1 MIKLLESG
9 RAHQKLARVAV
20 EIFNRQHSSRHMWI
34 NTEHLA
40 NSSPRDIVTRND
52 GFFIAMRYYDV
63 QLAGSGDAA
72 GGHIAIYCGA
82 GDMLISCTNAR
93 ISGIVCQL
101 DPDEK
106 PFRALALLLD
116 EMTEDDV
123 DALERMELNI
133 TALEDGLITER
144 VALKAASARII
155 ALRRAVLKIKRYY
168 EQLDV
173 ILDRLCENENGAV
186 TDDALKL
193 LVALGRRIDRLIE
206 STAHMSECI
215 AQASDTY
222 QAQIDIEQN
231 QIMKIFTVLSAVFMP
246 LTLIAGWYGMNFI
259 MPEYGWPM
267 GYAYVALLSVAVC
280 ALSFFIF
287 KRKNWF

>member
-1 MIKLLESG
+1 MIKLLAPGDEK
-9 RAHQKLARVAV
+9 QMIARVG
-20 EIFNRQHSSRHMWI
+20 EDIFNRQHSSRHMC
-34 NTEHLA
+34 A
-40 NSSPRDIVTRND
+40 PVGND

>member
-1 MIKLLESG
+1 
-9 RAHQKLARVAV
+9 
-20 EIFNRQHSSRHMWI
+20 
-34 NTEHLA
+34 
-40 NSSPRDIVTRND
+40 
-52 GFFIAMRYYDV
+52 
-63 QLAGSGDAA
+63 
-72 GGHIAIYCGA
+72 
-82 GDMLISCTNAR
+82 
-93 ISGIVCQL
+93 
-101 DPDEK
+101 
-106 PFRALALLLD
+106 
-116 EMTEDDV
+116 MTEDDV

-186 TDDALKL
+186 TDNALKL
-193 LVALGRRIDRLIE
+193 LGALGRRIDRLIE

-267 GYAYVALLSVAVC
+267 GYVYVALLSVAVC

-287 KRKNWF
+287 KRKHWF